1 MTGVASQSLDAQS
14 LVSAANTGTAS
25 TISAQSLLQQIFGP
39 IAADPLSVLTGGV
52 SGGGTTAATTD
63 VLGTVFSYINMGLL
77 VLGSIY
83 ISYKL
88 FSGIVQTA
96 HEGVFAGRAFHSS
109 WIPIRSVTGV
119 FSLIPLFGGWS
130 LLQVLMLWFGIM
142 GAGLG
147 NLAWQAVATNFVPIS
162 TLTPSTTMNSSFNAS
177 FTPEVFKMNACVQ
190 AHNAQIANFTSTT
203 AATPTSTG
211 TGLTTGAGGF
221 GKYGTTIIAAPD
233 GAQIQQYG
241 SIGGTYAECGAIRL
255 PSAATVSA
263 TSTTT
268 ITGSATAGTAPGSS
282 GSGGTT
288 VNPFSSSSL
297 FGSSALADMGVTSST
312 QRATIAKSALTTFNN
327 LNSTLAGLSQTLVNS
342 YAARNSNPTGTDTLV
357 AYDPVAMMQTGATY
371 HATLVSNISSAVTES
386 GAINSITSAMQN
398 SATNDGFTAAGA
410 WYMMMAS
417 ESYALNSLAENTGA
431 TIFKTA
437 DAPLAGDSIWKPVY
451 NAIMTKQ
458 IMNSTTAP
466 EMVGGA
472 VEGGGTASDAWNKVV
487 SRIHSSDAW
496 PAPGQSV
503 IAYLITDSS
512 GQPFILRLKNL
523 GDNVIGWVLTL
534 MGALS
539 LVKAVAGS
547 GLGTIA
553 NAFTGVASAANPW
566 LSFLFV
572 VGEISLGF
580 FLMISIYIP
589 LIPFIVFMGQILAW
603 LLSVIEGVAAAP
615 FLAFA
620 HFDTDGEG
628 MGQRT
633 AHGYTFMLQSFMR
646 PVMLVFSFLVASKTL
661 DVMGNYL
668 MQIYPIVI
676 ANAQM
681 NSMTGFFSVLGYTAI
696 FLTLGVGLV
705 NSCMSIMYILPES
718 LWAFMGASA
727 SQSMQIGRD
736 TQAASNTITAGV
748 AGATMGAKNFSMR
761 QQAIDA
767 VKKKVG
773 AGEGN
778 PGGFTTGGNALDN

>member
-25 TISAQSLLQQIFGP
+25 TISAQSRLQQIFGP

-177 FTPEVFKMNACVQ
+177 FAPEVFKMNACVQ
-190 AHNAQIANFTSTT
+190 AHNAQINNF
-203 AATPTSTG
+203 TG
-211 TGLTTGAGGF
+211 TGAAGF
-221 GKYGTTIIAAPD
+221 GQYGSTVVTAPD
-233 GAQIQQYG
+233 GSQIQQYG
-241 SIGGTYAECGAIRL
+241 SAGGIYAECGAIKI

-263 TSTTT
+263 TTT
-268 ITGSATAGTAPGSS
+268 GATAGTAPGSS
-282 GSGGTT
+282 GSGGAT

-297 FGSSALADMGVTSST
+297 FGSSALTDMGVTSST
-312 QRATIAKSALTTFNN
+312 QRATIAKSALTTFNK
-327 LNSTLAGLSQTLVNS
+327 LNTTLADLSQTLVTS
-342 YAARNSNPTGTDTLV
+342 YADRNSNPTGTATLV
-357 AYDPVAMMQTGATY
+357 AYDPVAMMQPGATY
-371 HATLVSNISSAVTES
+371 HATLVSSISSAVTES
-386 GAINSITSAMQN
+386 GAISSITTAMQN
-398 SATNDGFTAAGA
+398 SATSDGFTAAGA
-410 WYMMMAS
+410 WYMLMAS

-431 TIFKTA
+431 TIYKTA
-437 DAPLAGDSIWKPVY
+437 DPPLAGDSIWKPVY
-451 NAIMTKQ
+451 DVIQTKQ

-466 EMVGGA
+466 EIVGGA

-487 SRIHSSDAW
+487 SRINSSDAW
-496 PAPGQSV
+496 PAHGQSV
-503 IAYLITDSS
+503 IAYLITDTS

-534 MGALS
+534 MGALTIG
-539 LVKAVAGS
+539 KAATGS
-547 GLGTIA
+547 VVGTA
-553 NAFTGVASAANPW
+553 VNWFSGVASAANLW
-566 LSFLFV
+566 LNFLFV

-580 FLMISIYIP
+580 FLMMSIYIP

-668 MQIYPIVI
+668 MQIYPIVV

-718 LWAFMGASA
+718 LWAFMGASG
-727 SQSMQIGRD
+727 SQPMQIGRN
-736 TQAASNTITAGV
+736 TQDAANTATAISTGV
-748 AGATMGAKNFSMR
+748 TMGGKNLSMR
-761 QQAIDA
+761 SAALAEDGG
-767 VKKKVG
+767 KK
-773 AGEGN
+773 
-778 PGGFTTGGNALDN
+778 TGGGKGGLTPMQ

>member
-1 MTGVASQSLDAQS
+1 M
-14 LVSAANTGTAS
+14 
-25 TISAQSLLQQIFGP
+25 
-39 IAADPLSVLTGGV
+39 
-52 SGGGTTAATTD
+52 
-63 VLGTVFSYINMGLL
+63 
-77 VLGSIY
+77 
-83 ISYKL
+83 
-88 FSGIVQTA
+88 
-96 HEGVFAGRAFHSS
+96 
-109 WIPIRSVTGV
+109 
-119 FSLIPLFGGWS
+119 
-130 LLQVLMLWFGIM
+130 
-142 GAGLG
+142 
-147 NLAWQAVATNFVPIS
+147 
-162 TLTPSTTMNSSFNAS
+162 
-177 FTPEVFKMNACVQ
+177 
-190 AHNAQIANFTSTT
+190 
-203 AATPTSTG
+203 
-211 TGLTTGAGGF
+211 
-221 GKYGTTIIAAPD
+221 
-233 GAQIQQYG
+233 
-241 SIGGTYAECGAIRL
+241 
-255 PSAATVSA
+255 
-263 TSTTT
+263 
-268 ITGSATAGTAPGSS
+268 
-282 GSGGTT
+282 
-288 VNPFSSSSL
+288 
-297 FGSSALADMGVTSST
+297 
-312 QRATIAKSALTTFNN
+312 
-327 LNSTLAGLSQTLVNS
+327 
-342 YAARNSNPTGTDTLV
+342 
-357 AYDPVAMMQTGATY
+357 
-371 HATLVSNISSAVTES
+371 
-386 GAINSITSAMQN
+386 
-398 SATNDGFTAAGA
+398 
-410 WYMMMAS
+410 
-417 ESYALNSLAENTGA
+417 
-431 TIFKTA
+431 
-437 DAPLAGDSIWKPVY
+437 Y

-487 SRIHSSDAW
+487 SRIHSGDAW

-503 IAYLITDSS
+503 TAHLITDSS
-512 GQPFILRLKNL
+512 GQPFILRLTNL

-633 AHGYTFMLQSFMR
+633 THGYTFMLQSFMR

-718 LWAFMGASA
+718 LWTFMGASG
-727 SQSMQIGRD
+727 SQPMQIGRD
-736 TQAASNTITAGV
+736 TQGLGNDLAGLTAF
-748 AGATMGAKNFSMR
+748 ANMTAKNISMGAGNG
-761 QQAIDA
+761 
-767 VKKKVG
+767 KKSVG
-773 AGEGN
+773 GGGGKGGLTPAG
-778 PGGFTTGGNALDN
+778 

>member
-1 MTGVASQSLDAQS
+1 
-14 LVSAANTGTAS
+14 
-25 TISAQSLLQQIFGP
+25 
-39 IAADPLSVLTGGV
+39 
-52 SGGGTTAATTD
+52 
-63 VLGTVFSYINMGLL
+63 
-77 VLGSIY
+77 
-83 ISYKL
+83 
-88 FSGIVQTA
+88 
-96 HEGVFAGRAFHSS
+96 
-109 WIPIRSVTGV
+109 
-119 FSLIPLFGGWS
+119 
-130 LLQVLMLWFGIM
+130 
-142 GAGLG
+142 
-147 NLAWQAVATNFVPIS
+147 
-162 TLTPSTTMNSSFNAS
+162 
-177 FTPEVFKMNACVQ
+177 
-190 AHNAQIANFTSTT
+190 
-203 AATPTSTG
+203 
-211 TGLTTGAGGF
+211 
-221 GKYGTTIIAAPD
+221 
-233 GAQIQQYG
+233 
-241 SIGGTYAECGAIRL
+241 
-255 PSAATVSA
+255 
-263 TSTTT
+263 
-268 ITGSATAGTAPGSS
+268 
-282 GSGGTT
+282 
-288 VNPFSSSSL
+288 
-297 FGSSALADMGVTSST
+297 
-312 QRATIAKSALTTFNN
+312 
-327 LNSTLAGLSQTLVNS
+327 
-342 YAARNSNPTGTDTLV
+342 
-357 AYDPVAMMQTGATY
+357 
-371 HATLVSNISSAVTES
+371 
-386 GAINSITSAMQN
+386 MQN
-398 SATNDGFTAAGA
+398 SATTDGFTAAGA
-410 WYMMMAS
+410 WYMLMAS

-431 TIFKTA
+431 SIYKTA

-487 SRIHSSDAW
+487 SRIHTSDAW

-534 MGALS
+534 MGALTIG
-539 LVKAVAGS
+539 KAATS
-547 GLGTIA
+547 GMIGTA
-553 NAFTGVASAANPW
+553 VNYATGLASAANLW
-566 LSFLFV
+566 LNFLFV

-580 FLMISIYIP
+580 FLMMSIYIP

-718 LWAFMGASA
+718 LWAFMGASG
-727 SQSMQIGRD
+727 SQPMQIGRD

-761 QQAIDA
+761 QQAINA
-767 VKKKVG
+767 SKTKAS
-773 AGEGN
+773 AGEGK
-778 PGGFTTGGNALDN
+778 PGGFTANYDE